1 MESRRGFT
9 LVELMIVVAILGI
22 LSAIAVPMYKGYITG
37 AKKTEAKTNLETLRL
52 LEEQYYAD
60 NARYTGAVAHSTLMN
75 TATSPFRSAF
85 KPGGNLY
92 FEYAITGNNTTYTV
106 TASDPTGAI
115 GNFSIDSE
123 NNRNSAYGSW

>member
-60 NARYTGAVAHSTLMN
+60 NARYTGALTHAQLMN

-85 KPGGNLY
+85 QPGGNLHFQY
-92 FEYAITGNNTTYTV
+92 SISGNNTAF
-106 TASDPTGAI
+106 TATATDPSGVI
-115 GNFSIDSE
+115 GNFSIDNN